1 MLAIRL
7 VLVVVGAVCCCCN
20 TQLSYI
26 YVNLLHTQ
34 IWAALYILQLIQKKT
49 DLIFTS
55 VTYYSR

>member
-26 YVNLLHTQ
+26 YVSLLHTQ
-34 IWAALYILQLIQKKT
+34 IWAALYILQLIQNRPN
-49 DLIFTS
+49 LHFC
-55 VTYYSR
+55 YLLF